1 MINTTGSF
9 AKSPRM
15 LELLRSRT
23 ARNSGFNLLGMA
35 IPLLIGL
42 LLVPVTLHGLGVARF
57 GLLSL
62 SLTVLEYST
71 FFALGLGP
79 ATTKHVAEAIA
90 REDSSTSDL
99 IVMSMI
105 GHALLGS
112 IGGAIIALLAPA
124 IVDHVFAVSANLR
137 AEAIAVFRLLGV
149 MVPATLLLLSLFG
162 ALEGANRFGLVNLL
176 RVPISALSFIIPALG
191 VTYGVDLPAILSTL
205 VILRLVICGILALVV
220 AASVPGYQWKWPTDW
235 RRMRPLLSFGA
246 WLSVSNVVSP
256 TLVYADRFFLGHL
269 SGLTALG
276 LYSAPFDAVMRFLA
290 IPGSLVR
297 AMFPTLSALQSMS
310 SRDQLRRLFGRAVSA
325 VVLLLAGPVL
335 IVILFGPWL
344 LRLWLGEQVAASAG
358 TAVRV
363 LAAGLIFNGAAL
375 VPLTFI
381 AAFGRPDLSAKF
393 HTLELLM
400 HVPITWLLVSHYG
413 IVGAATAWSIRVI
426 FDAALLFRA
435 ARKLLGGS
443 APLAV
448 AINGSPAAAS

>member
-1 MINTTGSF
+1 V
-9 AKSPRM
+9 

-42 LLVPVTLHGLGVARF
+42 LLIPVTLHGLGVARF

-90 REDSSTSDL
+90 RLDESTSDL

-105 GHALLGS
+105 AHAVLGAA
-112 IGGAIIALLAPA
+112 GGAVIALLAPV
-124 IVDHVFAVSANLR
+124 IVDHVFSVSANLR

-162 ALEGANRFGLVNLL
+162 ALEGASRFGLVNLL
-176 RVPISALSFIIPALG
+176 RVPISALSFIIPAVG
-191 VTYGVDLPAILSTL
+191 VTYGVGLPTILSTL
-205 VILRLVICGILALVV
+205 VIVRLVICGVLALVV
-220 AASVPGYQWKWPTDW
+220 AASVPGYKWRWPADW
-235 RRMRPLLSFGA
+235 TRMRPLLSFGA

-256 TLVYADRFFLGHL
+256 TLVYADRFLLGHL
-269 SGLTALG
+269 RGLAALG
-276 LYSAPFDAVMRFLA
+276 IYSAPFDGVMRFLA

-310 SRDQLRRLFGRAVSA
+310 SRDQLRPLFRRAVSA
-325 VVLLLAGPVL
+325 VVLLLGGPVL
-335 IVILFGPWL
+335 ILVLFGPYL
-344 LRLWLGEQVAASAG
+344 LRLWLGEQIALSAG
-358 TAVRV
+358 TAVRI
-363 LAAGLIFNGAAL
+363 LAAGMLFNGAAL

-393 HTLELLM
+393 HMLELVIHL
-400 HVPITWLLVSHYG
+400 PLAWWLVSQYG
-413 IVGAATAWSIRVI
+413 ILGAATAWSIRVI
-426 FDAALLFRA
+426 FDAALLFGA
-435 ARKLLGGS
+435 ADRLLRGDAPKLGVGS
-443 APLAV
+443 A
-448 AINGSPAAAS
+448 AAGRASTKPKQGAAGF